1 MDRQSVTKTKK
12 TATPVAQMQRRAADA
27 SSASHSLLGLQ
38 SSVGSQAVQRL
49 LGSDYFQAKLQI
61 SSPGD
66 PFEQEAD
73 HVADKVMRMPEPN
86 AASPVQPQ
94 PLSDSIQRVPLAVRD
109 DDEDEEKVSRECDQC
124 DDDTPVQRRS
134 TDEEPE
140 EEPQA
145 APIQRQTE
153 DDEEEKVQ
161 TKLSTVQRACDH
173 CEDEHV
179 HREADTAQRG
189 VSTPVA
195 GNINA
200 LKGRGNPLPATT
212 RAFFEPR
219 FGADFSNVRVH
230 TDSHAADTAKSINA
244 RAFTV
249 GPNIAFGAGQ
259 FAPETQPG
267 KQILAHELTHVVQ
280 QGAATSSQQIHR
292 TPEMIQTIPI
302 AGSIP
307 PVTDKQR
314 AYYKH
319 ADDVVDIANKATFK
333 PNDGLGNYIASLWE
347 NGQSD
352 APVNIKFGS
361 LGSGYIFVKPSGSY
375 VNADCLNIP
384 TGLLGP
390 TISICKD
397 VAPESE
403 NYQAELQTIPLEL
416 PVFDTDKGCV
426 VLLVGITNGFIFGK
440 LAWIEG
446 KKPGEIHPYS
456 FQESP
461 ALFNEEPFLS
471 LIYGAQYDGQNYK
484 SLKFMNELDS
494 GIITFLSSGEL
505 ELSNQQVIQGNLG
518 IVNSFDIWKAELS
531 GKAKGL
537 DDYKIPIERSPEAD
551 LHGEATELSLDKQWT
566 GGDPKSEDGT
576 FTAQGNLRAS
586 YKNGILELFGTAS
599 YASKRIT
606 GEVNIAIT
614 TESEAALLFAEH
626 APAEKKEGAA
636 AAVTLTPTE
645 DQSKEPLALTG
656 WGNLHFKLI
665 DRDSPKPTTAGAPT
679 AGKKVMPEDLEGEG
693 AFVVSSD
700 GYIVMAGKLKLPA
713 QWEFTDKLKYSSSD
727 PEAEENKK
735 LFEKRISVGEA
746 PVWGGTL
753 ALDIEIGLDVEA
765 QLKPL
770 ELYEIEIDGVYSNHP
785 DYRSEIGIT
794 PRFYISGEASAILT
808 ASLILAYKLGGLFT
822 VGEFS
827 GTLTGTATAHA
838 YIDAAPT
845 VKMIWPDK
853 DSPASYAIAGTI
865 HSGGKLT
872 FSLTGDMSVNLSRKK
887 KKKDKEEEEKKTEG
901 YHIGTWTL
909 GSFGLKVDLE
919 EYVLGSGA
927 KPKFDYS
934 KIGFGEKQ
942 RQNLSDSI
950 AKEKEGPGKAE
961 KPSGGFTQV
970 EGGKPVEKGKPLEG
984 ELIHPDIGAQTID
997 NVLEEDFIMQ
1007 DQLHELSLTFSGTRD
1022 NPKALIEMA
1031 SGEKKPLDER
1041 IENEKL
1047 KLGFEKIVAVD
1058 DDAKQLEQRERDL
1071 EGIDREAQAV
1081 TKNAVGAA
1089 QKVEAGEEPEVAGF
1103 EKLDDRISAYGEK
1116 HGVDNLGEI
1125 LPATKPTV
1133 PTTPAAPASLRVPKS
1148 TGASKDMET
1157 LLKDNRE
1164 KVGYAGFDDFRGSNV
1179 AVFRYYVL
1187 KPEATTVTKLTIVD
1201 GPLYEA
1207 SVNRSNALHSEV
1219 IILGMLQDIQ
1229 KSADFKKK
1237 YGPGYKIWV
1246 DQVLSERSPCFQCQA
1261 SLRQRSALIL
1271 TSNYHNYYIVH
1282 YSGDW
1287 IARNRSLM
1295 IKYGLTPPSLEDLR
1309 TQYGPKKAAT
1319 LDPH

>member
-1 MDRQSVTKTKK
+1 MERQAVAKVQSHSARNDRAQRQATGPSAHSISSLQQSV
-12 TATPVAQMQRRAADA
+12 
-27 SSASHSLLGLQ
+27 GN
-38 SSVGSQAVQRL
+38 QAVQRL
-49 LGSDYFQAKLQI
+49 FGSDYFQAKLQV

-73 HVADKVMRMPEPN
+73 RVADTVMRMPDSSVS
-86 AASPVQPQ
+86 APVQA
-94 PLSDSIQRVPLAVRD
+94 LSESIQRVPLAVRD
-109 DDEDEEKVSRECDQC
+109 DDEEEEKVAKKCDHC
-124 DDDTPVQRRS
+124 DEDTPVQRRS

-140 EEPQA
+140 EETQT

-153 DDEEEKVQ
+153 DEEEEKVQ

-179 HREADTAQRG
+179 HRDSDTPQPG
-189 VSTPVA
+189 VSAPIA
-195 GNINA
+195 NNINA
-200 LKGRGNPLPATT
+200 LKGRGNPLPAST

-280 QGAATSSQQIHR
+280 QGAATSSQQVHR
-292 TPEMIQTIPI
+292 TPEMVQTIPI
-302 AGSIP
+302 AGGMP
-307 PVTDKQR
+307 PVTDKQD
-314 AYYKH
+314 AYFDH
-319 ADDVVDIANKATFK
+319 ADDVVDIQNKAVFK
-333 PNDGLGNYIASLWE
+333 PNDDLGNYISSLWE
-347 NGQSD
+347 NEQYE

-361 LGSGYIFVKPSGSY
+361 LGSGYIFVEQSSRY
-375 VNADCLNIP
+375 VYERCVTDP
-384 TGLLGP
+384 FGLVGF
-390 TISICKD
+390 CED
-397 VAPESE
+397 VPPKSE
-403 NYQAELQTIPLEL
+403 NYKAELQTIPLEL
-416 PVFDTDKGCV
+416 KAFDSNKGCV
-426 VLLVGITNGFIFGK
+426 VLLVGITNGFIFGH

-461 ALFNEEPFLS
+461 ALFNEEAFLP
-471 LIYGAQYDGQNYK
+471 LIYGNQYDGQNYK
-484 SLKFMNELDS
+484 SLEFINELDN

-505 ELSNQQVIQGNLG
+505 ELANQQVIQGNLG
-518 IVNSFDIWKAELS
+518 IVNSFDIWQGELT
-531 GKAKGL
+531 GKTKGL
-537 DDYKIPIERSPEAD
+537 EDYKIPIERDPEAD
-551 LHGEATELSLDKQWT
+551 LYGESTELVLDKEWT
-566 GGDPKSEDGT
+566 GGDSNTEDGT
-576 FTAQGNLRAS
+576 FTATGKLRAS
-586 YKNGILELFGTAS
+586 FRNGTLELFGTAT

-665 DRDSPKPTTAGAPT
+665 DRDSPKPTTGGAPA
-679 AGKKVMPEDLEGEG
+679 AGKKVMPEDLEGDG

-700 GYIVMAGKLKLPA
+700 GYIVMAGKLKLPTNW
-713 QWEFTDKLKYSSSD
+713 QFTDKLKYSSSD

-765 QLKPL
+765 QLNPL

-808 ASLILAYKLGGLFT
+808 ASLILAYKLAGLFT
-822 VGEFS
+822 VGEAK
-827 GTLTGTATAHA
+827 GTLTGTATANA

-853 DSPASYAIAGTI
+853 DSPASYALAGTI

-872 FSLTGDMSVNLSRKK
+872 FTLEGDMSVNLSRKK
-887 KKKDKEEEEKKTEG
+887 KTKDKEEKEDKEEK

-909 GSFGLKVDLE
+909 GSFGLKVNLE

-942 RQNLSDSI
+942 RQNLSNSI
-950 AKEKEGPGKAE
+950 AKDKEGPAKDE
-961 KPSGGFTQV
+961 KRTGGFTQT
-970 EGGKPVEKGKPLEG
+970 EGKKEVEKGKFSETDIPR
-984 ELIHPDIGAQTID
+984 PDRGAETVD
-997 NVLEEDFIMQ
+997 NVLEEDFVMQ

-1022 NPKALIEMA
+1022 NPTALIEMA
-1031 SGEKKPLDER
+1031 SGEKKPLDEK
-1041 IENEKL
+1041 IINEQL
-1047 KLGFEKIVAVD
+1047 KVGITKDFVNDDEK
-1058 DDAKQLEQRERDL
+1058 KQLEQRERDINAI
-1071 EGIDREAQAV
+1071 ERESQAV
-1081 TKNAVGAA
+1081 KKNAENAA
-1089 QKVEAGEEPEVAGF
+1089 QKVEPGEEPVVAGF
-1103 EKLDDRISAYGEK
+1103 DRLDDQISTYGK
-1116 HGVDNLGEI
+1116 KYDVDDLGEI
-1125 LPATKPTV
+1125 LPATKPI
-1133 PTTPAAPASLRVPKS
+1133 TPAAPASLRVPKS

-1164 KVGYAGFDDFRGSNV
+1164 KEGYASFDDFRGSNV

-1187 KPEATTVTKLTIVD
+1187 TPDATVVNKLTIVD

-1229 KSADFKKK
+1229 KSDKFKKK
-1237 YGPGYKIWV
+1237 YGLGYKIWV
-1246 DQVLSERSPCFQCQA
+1246 DQVLSERSPCTQCQA

-1295 IKYGLTPPSLEDLR
+1295 IKYGLTPPPIEDLR
-1309 TQYGPKKAAT
+1309 AQYGRKKAAAPVA